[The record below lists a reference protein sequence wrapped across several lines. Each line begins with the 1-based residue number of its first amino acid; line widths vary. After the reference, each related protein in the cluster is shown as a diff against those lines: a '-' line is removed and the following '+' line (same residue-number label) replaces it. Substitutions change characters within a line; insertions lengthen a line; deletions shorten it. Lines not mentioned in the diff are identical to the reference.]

1 MKPLSE
7 FSARDFAEHPDFRN
21 WVQNPTPES
30 DTFWE
35 DYRRTYPHQQPH
47 ILRAQA
53 LIRAIAESPQ
63 FFPSDTQL
71 SEMWQHIEEHTLQ
84 DEPETQTPVLHS
96 LSRWWAAAA
105 VFLIMA
111 AGWIWWQQRQQP
123 ISYSSIVASADEPL
137 KEQINTQNKIQ
148 TLSLPDGSTVR
159 LAPKSRLSF
168 AQKFGNLR
176 EVYLEGEAYFEV
188 KRNPEHPFLV
198 YAAETVTQVVGTSFT
213 VRAFAG
219 KSNVNVMVRE
229 GKVAVSARKGLSND
243 LKNTVLLAAN
253 QQATFERNGEILI
266 KSLVENPAKIT
277 AAHKEVSYTDRSAA
291 DVLHD
296 LEQQYGVELVY
307 DEVLLKNCFVTIS
320 FSDEVFYERLR
331 LLCRTI
337 GAQYET
343 IETQIVIKSNG
354 CQ

>member
-21 WVQNPTPES
+21 WVQAPTPES

-35 DYRRTYPHQQPH
+35 NYRQTYPHQQPH

-53 LIRAIAESPQ
+53 LVKAIAESPQ
-63 FFPSDTQL
+63 FFPSDSQL
-71 SEMWQHIEEHTLQ
+71 SEMWQFVEAHTS
-84 DEPETQTPVLHS
+84 EKTHTPVVRS
-96 LSRWWAAAA
+96 LRGWWATAAA
-105 VFLIMA
+105 VILVMA

-123 ISYSSIVASADEPL
+123 ISYDTIVATATKQLE
-137 KEQINTQNKIQ
+137 ERINTQNQIQ
-148 TLSLPDGSTVR
+148 HLRLPDGSSVQ

-168 AQKFGNLR
+168 AKKFENLR
-176 EVYLEGEAYFEV
+176 EVYLDGEAYFEV
-188 KRNPEHPFLV
+188 KRDPEHPFLV

-213 VRAFAG
+213 VQAFVG
-219 KSNVNVMVRE
+219 KPNVNVSVRE
-229 GKVAVSARKGLSND
+229 GKVAVSSRKNLSND

-253 QQATFERNGEILI
+253 QQATFVRNGEILV
-266 KSLVENPAKIT
+266 KSLVENPTKII
-277 AAHKEVSYTDRSAA
+277 ADQKELVYTDRSAVN
-291 DVLHD
+291 VLRD

-307 DEVLLKNCFVTIS
+307 DEEVLKKCFVTIS

-337 GAQYET
+337 GAEYET
-343 IETQIVIKSNG
+343 IEAQIVIKSNG

>member
-21 WVQNPTPES
+21 WVQSPTLES
-30 DTFWE
+30 DIFWE
-35 DYRRTYPHQQPH
+35 NYRRTYPHQQPH

-53 LIRAIAESPQ
+53 LVRAIAESPQ
-63 FFPSDTQL
+63 FFPTDTQL
-71 SEMWQHIEEHTLQ
+71 SDMWQHIEEHTLQ
-84 DEPETQTPVLHS
+84 DEPEIQTPVVRS

-105 VFLIMA
+105 IFLAIA
-111 AGWIWWQQRQQP
+111 AGWIWWQQHQQP

-137 KEQINTQNKIQ
+137 KEQINAQNKTQ
-148 TLSLPDGSTVR
+148 TLSLPDGSKVR

-168 AQKFGNLR
+168 AQNFGKLR

-188 KRNPEHPFLV
+188 KRDPEHPFLV

-219 KSNVNVMVRE
+219 KPIVNVTVRE
-229 GKVAVSARKGLSND
+229 GKVAVSSRKGLSNN
-243 LKNTVLLAAN
+243 LNNTVLLAAN
-253 QQATFERNGEILI
+253 QQATFERNGETLV

-277 AAHKEVSYTDRSAA
+277 PAHKEIVYTDRPST
-291 DVLHD
+291 DILRD

-307 DEVLLKNCFVTIS
+307 DEVLLKKCFVTIS

-343 IETQIVIKSNG
+343 IETQIVIRSNG

>member
-21 WVQNPTPES
+21 WVINPTPES

-35 DYRRTYPHQQPH
+35 NYRRTYPHQQPH

-53 LIRAIAESPQ
+53 LVRAIAESPQ

-71 SEMWQHIEEHTLQ
+71 ADMWQYIEAHTSQ
-84 DEPETQTPVLHS
+84 EAPTPLPIVRS
-96 LSRWWAAAA
+96 WSRWWAAAA
-105 VFLIMA
+105 VLLVMA
-111 AGWIWWQQRQQP
+111 AGWIWWQQRHQP
-123 ISYSSIVASADEPL
+123 VSYDSIVASAAEPL
-137 KEQINTQNKIQ
+137 QEQINSQNTIQ
-148 TLSLPDGSTVR
+148 ALTLPDGSTVR

-168 AQKFGNLR
+168 AQKFEKLR

-188 KRNPEHPFLV
+188 KRDPEHPFLV

-219 KSNVNVMVRE
+219 KPNVNVTVRE
-229 GKVAVSARKGLSND
+229 GKVAVSSRKGLSND
-243 LKNTVLLAAN
+243 LKNTILLAAN
-253 QQATFERNGEILI
+253 QQATFERNGEILV

-277 AAHKEVSYTDRSAA
+277 PAHREIVYTDRPAI
-291 DVLHD
+291 DVLRD

-307 DEVLLKNCFVTIS
+307 DEVLLKKCFVTIS

-337 GAQYET
+337 DAQYET

>member
-21 WVQNPTPES
+21 WVISPTPES

-35 DYRRTYPHQQPH
+35 NYRRTYPHQQPH

-53 LIRAIAESPQ
+53 LVRAIVESPQ
-63 FFPSDTQL
+63 FFPSETQL
-71 SEMWQHIEEHTLQ
+71 SDMWQYIDTHTAQEEPIPL
-84 DEPETQTPVLHS
+84 PAIRS
-96 LSRWWAAAA
+96 WSRWWAAAA
-105 VFLIMA
+105 VLLTIT

-123 ISYSSIVASADEPL
+123 VSYDSIVASATEPL
-137 KEQINTQNKIQ
+137 KEKINSRNTIQ

-168 AQKFGNLR
+168 AEKFGKLR
-176 EVYLEGEAYFEV
+176 EVYLEGEANFEV
-188 KRNPEHPFLV
+188 KRDPEHPFLV

-219 KSNVNVMVRE
+219 KPNVNVTVRK
-229 GKVAVSARKGLSND
+229 GKVAVSSRKGLSND
-243 LKNTVLLAAN
+243 LKNTILLAAN
-253 QQATFERNGEILI
+253 QQATFERNGEILV

-277 AAHKEVSYTDRSAA
+277 HAQKEIVYTDRPAT
-291 DVLHD
+291 DVLRD

-307 DEVLLKNCFVTIS
+307 DEVLLKKCFITIS

>member
-21 WVQNPTPES
+21 WIISPTPES
-30 DTFWE
+30 DIFWE
-35 DYRRTYPHQQPH
+35 IYRRTYPHQQPH

-53 LIRAIAESPQ
+53 LVRAIAESPQ

-71 SEMWQHIEEHTLQ
+71 SDMWQHIEKHTLQ
-84 DEPETQTPVLHS
+84 NAPETQTTSIRS
-96 LSRWWAAAA
+96 LSQWWAAAA
-105 VFLIMA
+105 VLLAMA
-111 AGWIWWQQRQQP
+111 AGWIWWQRQQP
-123 ISYSSIVASADEPL
+123 VSYDSIVASAAEPL
-137 KEQINTQNKIQ
+137 KEQINSLNTIQ

-168 AQKFGNLR
+168 TEKFGKLR

-188 KRNPEHPFLV
+188 KRDPEHPFLV

-219 KSNVNVMVRE
+219 KPNVNVTVRE
-229 GKVAVSARKGLSND
+229 GKVAVSSRKGLSND
-243 LKNTVLLAAN
+243 LKNTILLAAN
-253 QQATFERNGEILI
+253 QQVTFERNGEILV
-266 KSLVENPAKIT
+266 KSLVGNPAKIT
-277 AAHKEVSYTDRSAA
+277 SAQKEIVYTDRPVT
-291 DVLHD
+291 DVLRD
-296 LEQQYGVELVY
+296 LKQQYGVELVY
-307 DEVLLKNCFVTIS
+307 DEVLLKKCFVTIS

-343 IETQIVIKSNG
+343 IETQVVIKSNG

>member
-53 LIRAIAESPQ
+53 LVRAIAESPQ

-84 DEPETQTPVLHS
+84 HEPETQAPVLHS

-111 AGWIWWQQRQQP
+111 VGWIWWQQRQQP

-137 KEQINTQNKIQ
+137 KEQINAQNKIQ
-148 TLSLPDGSTVR
+148 TISLPDGSTVR

-188 KRNPEHPFLV
+188 KRNPEDPFLV